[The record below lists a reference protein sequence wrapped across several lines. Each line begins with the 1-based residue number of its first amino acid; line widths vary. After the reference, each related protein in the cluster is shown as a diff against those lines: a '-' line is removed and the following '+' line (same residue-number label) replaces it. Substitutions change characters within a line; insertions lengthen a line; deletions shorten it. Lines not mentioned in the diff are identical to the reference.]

1 LSLTKTVLFHRIAAL
16 VQPVGGKG
24 RVKVICAIR
33 LFIFTSYLLHQ
44 MPADMPRYVRCD
56 QLLRSAGCLLRY
68 ISFIHTRINGILFC
82 PRYRFACARRLACPG
97 RWFCQVSVKRI
108 RFYGVRNNAFTLTAS
123 GISSPSGDADCQYFQ
138 ALTGLRLDGWQ
149 LMPRFYIFAQSG
161 L

>member
-1 LSLTKTVLFHRIAAL
+1 
-16 VQPVGGKG
+16 VQAFSCV
-24 RVKVICAIR
+24 
-33 LFIFTSYLLHQ
+33 
-44 MPADMPRYVRCD
+44 
-56 QLLRSAGCLLRY
+56 

-108 RFYGVRNNAFTLTAS
+108 RFYGVRNIAFTLTAS

-138 ALTGLRLDGWQ
+138 ALAGLRLDGWQ
-149 LMPRFYIFAQSG
+149 LMPRLSIFALSG